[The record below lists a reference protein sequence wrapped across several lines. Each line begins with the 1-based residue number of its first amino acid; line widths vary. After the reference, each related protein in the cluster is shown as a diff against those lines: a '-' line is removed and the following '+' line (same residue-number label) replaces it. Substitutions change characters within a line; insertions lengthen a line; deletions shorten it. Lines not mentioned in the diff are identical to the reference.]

1 MRDVRRTP
9 TQETADWVEYAIK
22 HDGALFNQVAA
33 VHLGWVQ
40 RNLLD
45 VYAFLGAV
53 VVLILYVGRIVLTCT
68 ARVVRRGARR
78 LFGILMTRLV
88 KSTRAKLVLP
98 A

>member
-9 TQETADWVEYAIK
+9 TQETADWVEYAMK

-45 VYAFLGAV
+45 VYAFLGAAII
-53 VVLILYVGRIVLTCT
+53 LILYVGRIVLTRT
-68 ARVVRRGARR
+68 ARFVRRGAQRV
-78 LFGILMTRLV
+78 LGILMTRLV
-88 KSTRAKLVLP
+88 KNARAKSILP